1 MSYEGEGKGEGG
13 KRNVQEMFFDS
24 PNLTRRRRRRIET
37 NVTKNPTPVKKEKK
51 VSSKKSSLAMQ
62 GEASKNVPNMS
73 ITKNFFLGFKF
84 ILQSIGIGRITTT
97 RSRTIFQPA
106 EAQDCALILLHRP
119 GRLLSQFSHACANPP
134 KKKKISNNT
143 NK

>member
-1 MSYEGEGKGEGG
+1 MEGRKKGRGG
-13 KRNVQEMFFDS
+13 RDVQEMFFDS

-37 NVTKNPTPVKKEKK
+37 NVTKNPTPAKKR
-51 VSSKKSSLAMQ
+51 KSVQITPLLRQ

-134 KKKKISNNT
+134 KEKELVTTQI

>member
-1 MSYEGEGKGEGG
+1 MGRRRKKGRG

-37 NVTKNPTPVKKEKK
+37 NVTKNPTPVKEKRKKKEKS
-51 VSSKKSSLAMQ
+51 VQKSPVLLVR
-62 GEASKNVPNMS
+62 GKASKNVPNMS

-84 ILQSIGIGRITTT
+84 ILQSIGIGKITTT

-134 KKKKISNNT
+134 KKRN
-143 NK
+143 

>member
-1 MSYEGEGKGEGG
+1 MSFGGGGGGRIKGGRG
-13 KRNVQEMFFDS
+13 DVQEMFFDS

-37 NVTKNPTPVKKEKK
+37 NVTKNPTPVKTNQLKK
-51 VSSKKSSLAMQ
+51 ILCCC
-62 GEASKNVPNMS
+62 EASKNVPNMS

-119 GRLLSQFSHACANPP
+119 GRLLSQFSHACANQ
-134 KKKKISNNT
+134 NL
-143 NK
+143 